1 MKELN
6 NTTTNDNHNIQD
18 SNTKYSDCATRTI
31 NMQETYHEIVINV
44 ECEQEYLQDII
55 TQSIADIILEHGDGV
70 EFIDGQMITVESERH
85 DI

>member
-1 MKELN
+1 MKKLN
-6 NTTTNDNHNIQD
+6 NTATNDNHSIQD
-18 SNTKYSDCATRTI
+18 SNTKYSDCATSTV

-44 ECEQEYLQDII
+44 ECEQEHLQDII
-55 TQSIADIILEHGDGV
+55 TQSIADVILEHGDGV